1 MCFST
6 MNIVK
11 SMLKG
16 ESATT
21 NTNFNTTML
30 HPCLMTKAYYM
41 RHSNNDIVF
50 FYSNNLLIF
59 SSNKYNY
66 LGIVIP

>member
-1 MCFST
+1 

-11 SMLKG
+11 SKLKG

-30 HPCLMTKAYYM
+30 HPCLMTKAHYM
-41 RHSNNDIVF
+41 RYSNNNIIF
-50 FYSNNLLIF
+50 FYSNNLSIF
-59 SSNKYNY
+59 LSNKYNY
-66 LGIVIP
+66 FGIVIP